1 MSFAQLKERYSKTL
15 SQVERKF
22 QRIRFGDCLVKVPKK
37 TVINILMDEVLDP
50 FFLFIVF
57 AVS

>member
-22 QRIRFGDCLVKVPKK
+22 
-37 TVINILMDEVLDP
+37 
-50 FFLFIVF
+50 
-57 AVS
+57 